1 MVSLSDSVEGL
12 FAQMK
17 NAIDNRTKIKE
28 YREKGM
34 KVIGTLCNNVPE
46 EVIHSTGAVPVR
58 VFGNYGSTPNASS
71 VMPQWTCY
79 YARNVMEAGL
89 RGETEF
95 LDGIVSTTSD
105 DTKIHLFSLYRFYL
119 NPEFSYMVQYP
130 FSRDEKSRRFFIRE
144 LERFSSFLARF
155 TGFETDTSSLKKS
168 IETYN
173 NFRKVCTRLERLRSE
188 DRVKVSASEWMLIM
202 LSSMHMLKED
212 FNRIAEELYGLLSER
227 EGNGDYILRVH
238 VSGTDFYSSE
248 LLKILENYGIAI
260 VSDDFCTSTGYYNGI
275 VNRANLEGIADRY
288 LYSTACVMTSASN
301 ELSVLERVKFIRD
314 RIKASRAEAVIV
326 FKDRG
331 CEVCGHQCPAIIDE
345 LDLPVL
351 TIDLD
356 FPLSKAQIEG
366 RIEAFVESHGR

>member
-1 MVSLSDSVEGL
+1 MSDSVDEL
-12 FAQMK
+12 FARMK
-17 NAIDNRTKIKE
+17 NAVDNRAKIKE

-46 EVIHSTGAVPVR
+46 EIIHSAKAVPVR

-89 RGETEF
+89 RGETDY
-95 LDGIVSTTSD
+95 LDGIASTTSD

-119 NPEFSYMVQYP
+119 KPEFSYMVQYP
-130 FSRDEKSRRFFIRE
+130 FSRDEKSRKFFIKE
-144 LERFSSFLARF
+144 LERFSSFLSKF
-155 TGFETDTSSLKKS
+155 TGSETDAATLKKS
-168 IETYN
+168 IEVYN
-173 NFRKVCTRLERLRSE
+173 AFRKICMKLERLRSE
-188 DRVKVSASEWMLIM
+188 DEVKISASEWMLIM

-212 FNRIAEELYGLLSER
+212 FNRIAEELYRLLSER

-248 LLKILENYGIAI
+248 LLEILENHGIAV
-260 VSDDFCTSTGYYNGI
+260 VSDDFCTSTGYHHGI
-275 VNRANLEGIADRY
+275 INRANLEGIADRY
-288 LYSTACVMTSASN
+288 LQSTACVMTSASN
-301 ELSVLERVKFIRD
+301 ELSVHERAKFIRD